1 MKTNASI
8 MTLRVPKELK
18 HKIEKAAVK
27 QGVSINQLALYFF
40 SKEIAEMDVS
50 DTFGKFWK
58 GRSKEQIFADFD
70 KVMANV
76 PKKNKLPDWDH
87 V

>member
-40 SKEIAEMDVS
+40 SKEIAEMDVT
-50 DTFGKFWK
+50 DTFAKFWK
-58 GRSKEQIFADFD
+58 GRSKEQIFAGFD
-70 KVMANV
+70 EIMVSV
-76 PKKNKLPDWDH
+76 PKRRTLPDWDR

>member
-50 DTFGKFWK
+50 DTFSKFWK

-70 KVMANV
+70 EIMANV
-76 PKKNKLPDWDH
+76 PKKGKIPEWDH

>member
-8 MTLRVPKELK
+8 MTLRIPKELK

-40 SKEIAEMDVS
+40 SKEIAEMDVN
-50 DTFGKFWK
+50 DTFSKFWK
-58 GRSKEQIFADFD
+58 GRSREQIFADFD
-70 KVMANV
+70 EIMASV
-76 PKKNKLPDWDH
+76 PKKRTLPEWDR